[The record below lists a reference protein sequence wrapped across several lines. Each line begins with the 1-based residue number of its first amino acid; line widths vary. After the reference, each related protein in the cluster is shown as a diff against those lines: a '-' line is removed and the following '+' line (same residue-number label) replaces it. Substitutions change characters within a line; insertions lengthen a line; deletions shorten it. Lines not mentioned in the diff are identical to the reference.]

1 MREWDGIRADTSDDG
16 EGALFVNNA
25 SFFIQGELR
34 RRHGMEGFTD
44 QSGVA
49 IADFWNVG
57 TGRWAI
63 FATSTGDV
71 IALANP

>member
-34 RRHGMEGFTD
+34 RRHGMEGFTG
-44 QSGVA
+44 QSGTA
-49 IADFWNVG
+49 ISGFWNVG
-57 TGRWAI
+57 TGRWTI
-63 FATSTGDV
+63 FSTSGGAV
-71 IALANP
+71 VALASA